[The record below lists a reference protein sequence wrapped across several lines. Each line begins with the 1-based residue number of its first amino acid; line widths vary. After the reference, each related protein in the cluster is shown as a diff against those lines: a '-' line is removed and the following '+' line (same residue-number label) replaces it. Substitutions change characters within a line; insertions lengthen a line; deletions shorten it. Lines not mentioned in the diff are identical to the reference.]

1 MFNWKLK
8 DVIMVSI
15 FSVIFSFI
23 YIGAVYFA
31 NFLATILAPFG
42 LAPFAYEILFG
53 VWFMASTFVP
63 YIVQRSGVAVVSEV
77 LSALIEVIMG
87 NMFGPIVI
95 LSGIIQGMGPELVFA
110 KNKYRNFS
118 MMNMCLAAAAACVA
132 SFIWGFIR
140 GGFVKYS
147 PMMLLWMFIVRLISS
162 VVFSGIIC
170 KIAADKLAGTGALS
184 GYVLGQ
190 NNDPEMED

>member
-1 MFNWKLK
+1 
-8 DVIMVSI
+8 MVSI
-15 FSVIFSFI
+15 FSVIFSII
-23 YIGAVYFA
+23 YLGAVYFA

-110 KNKYRNFS
+110 KNKYRNFT

-140 GGFVKYS
+140 V
-147 PMMLLWMFIVRLISS
+147 ISS

-190 NNDPEMED
+190 NNDSEMED

>member
-23 YIGAVYFA
+23 YLGAVYFA

-63 YIVQRSGVAVVSEV
+63 YIVQRSGVAVVSEG

-110 KNKYRNFS
+110 KNKYRNFT
-118 MMNMCLAAAAACVA
+118 MMNMCFAAGAACVA

-147 PMMLLWMFIVRLISS
+147 PM
-162 VVFSGIIC
+162 C
-170 KIAADKLAGTGALS
+170 
-184 GYVLGQ
+184 
-190 NNDPEMED
+190 

>member
-23 YIGAVYFA
+23 YLGAVYFA

-77 LSALIEVIMG
+77 LSALIEG
-87 NMFGPIVI
+87 YHG
-95 LSGIIQGMGPELVFA
+95 
-110 KNKYRNFS
+110 KYVWTNSYSFWNNSRNG
-118 MMNMCLAAAAACVA
+118 AGAC
-132 SFIWGFIR
+132 
-140 GGFVKYS
+140 
-147 PMMLLWMFIVRLISS
+147 
-162 VVFSGIIC
+162 IC
-170 KIAADKLAGTGALS
+170 
-184 GYVLGQ
+184 
-190 NNDPEMED
+190 

>member
-23 YIGAVYFA
+23 YLGAVYFA

-118 MMNMCLAAAAACVA
+118 MMNMCLAAAVLFCWQGAIYLFAGFLSAFLSPALLTEISIIGGILIA
-132 SFIWGFIR
+132 S
-140 GGFVKYS
+140 
-147 PMMLLWMFIVRLISS
+147 
-162 VVFSGIIC
+162 SGISILGIKDC
-170 KIAADKLAGTGALS
+170 KTMNMLPSLLVPIIWFLIRS
-184 GYVLGQ
+184 FF
-190 NNDPEMED
+190 

>member
-1 MFNWKLK
+1 
-8 DVIMVSI
+8 
-15 FSVIFSFI
+15 
-23 YIGAVYFA
+23 
-31 NFLATILAPFG
+31 
-42 LAPFAYEILFG
+42 
-53 VWFMASTFVP
+53 
-63 YIVQRSGVAVVSEV
+63 
-77 LSALIEVIMG
+77 MG

-110 KNKYRNFS
+110 KNKYKNFT
-118 MMNMCLAAAAACVA
+118 MMNMCIAAAAACIA

-147 PMMLLWMFIVRLISS
+147 PLMLVCMFVVRLISS

-184 GYVLGQ
+184 GYTLGQ
-190 NNDPEMED
+190 QNDPEMED